1 MASEVKFLLALQKIG
16 ALGTLAENV
25 ASNLPV
31 QKPQQVQGNVQV
43 NWTYFKEQRKKYF
56 LTLGPIEKTNAV
68 KVATYLV
75 MLGRESYQIHQ
86 KLALTEE
93 Q

>member
-1 MASEVKFLLALQKIG
+1 MVSEVKFLLALQKIG
-16 ALGTLAENV
+16 TLAENV
-25 ASNLPV
+25 ASKLPV
-31 QKPQQVQGNVQV
+31 QEPQQVQGNVQV

-56 LTLGPIEKTNAV
+56 LALGPIKKTNAV

-75 MLGRESYQIHQ
+75 MLGRESYQIDQ